1 MCPILLLPSSDLTDV
16 LSQEQKIFDIAS
28 CLSDML
34 QCSPNL
40 ERDKVSMGYS
50 YLHGFM
56 TLLSSFRNQ
65 ESEYLQPLLA
75 RASRTLAAELHV
87 PAMLMPPP
95 LSEDE
100 SSTDS
105 FGEMIRRWEE
115 DVRTEPRHLRQGC
128 RVTA

>member
-1 MCPILLLPSSDLTDV
+1 L
-16 LSQEQKIFDIAS
+16 QEQKIFDIAS

-40 ERDKVSMGYS
+40 ERETVSLGHG

-56 TLLSSFRNQ
+56 TVLSSFRNQ

-75 RASRTLAAELHV
+75 RASKTLAAELHV

-95 LSEDE
+95 PPPPPEE
-100 SSTDS
+100 GSSTDG

-115 DVRTEPRHLRQGC
+115 DVRTEPK
-128 RVTA
+128 RVREVCSALV